1 MNPLNSGNH
10 GHFLGVIWRKIN
22 FILIILCFMFLPD
35 TTWSLSITLIPSPE
49 SVSIITLGTTRIH
62 IQYNNRSFSKVL
74 LTKFYLNSSTSNSQL
89 CTWLQAQ
96 TQTQWKIL
104 WLLTNLKLETS
115 EMGLFTLHK
124 GCISCSL
131 DF

>member
-49 SVSIITLGTTRIH
+49 SVSIITLGTTRI
-62 IQYNNRSFSKVL
+62 QYNNRSFSKVL
-74 LTKFYLNSSTSNSQL
+74 LTKFYLNSSTSDSEL

-104 WLLTNLKLETS
+104 WLLKNLKLETS

-124 GCISCSL
+124 GCVSCSL

>member
-22 FILIILCFMFLPD
+22 SILIIFCFMFLPD

-49 SVSIITLGTTRIH
+49 SVSIITLGTTR

-124 GCISCSL
+124 GCVSCSL